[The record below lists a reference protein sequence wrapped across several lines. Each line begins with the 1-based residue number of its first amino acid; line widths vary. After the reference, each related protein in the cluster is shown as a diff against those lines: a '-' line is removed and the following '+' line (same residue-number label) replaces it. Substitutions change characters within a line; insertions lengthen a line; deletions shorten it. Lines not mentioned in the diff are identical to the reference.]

1 MRYIMKQILY
11 LALTALAVIACTK
24 EDFGITEIENP
35 RAEKNV
41 TVYGE
46 TVTVSFV
53 AEGPW
58 YAELELKSEGE
69 WATISQLKGIESA
82 GPGTVRVRFSKN
94 ETEFERVAELYV
106 AVRGKD
112 RMLVA
117 TFTQAAGENISAMSA
132 YLNEYMHKRLLED
145 YLWADDYAKV
155 NVDKTINYDRFLYT
169 HLTQLGDVN
178 IEDGGYYRGYSSLA
192 GERYI
197 YSYISEVTTTKAP
210 VVTKDGQLSST
221 FGLGIGPLF
230 ASRFEEGT
238 NYIGLTVGY
247 VYPGS
252 PAAEAGLR
260 RGDTIYKVGSTRVN
274 DSNYQSI
281 MQELFYSPSGE
292 YELFY
297 ARYVGNDAEQRY
309 DLVMDNKIDVT
320 AGSYGY
326 NPILFAAIMTN
337 SEVESDSDSDLPP
350 FNIGYMASESFDATA
365 QEVLEYQIQQ
375 FIDAGITE
383 LILDLRFNVGGEVQ
397 QSRYL
402 ASSIVGRDYDEKI
415 YFKAKFRDGTVEDWK
430 FKSGPS
436 ESDKLGVAPSM
447 GLKRLWVIM
456 SENTASASELIIN
469 GLKGVDFPIIL
480 MGSRSEGKNV
490 GMEVEHEM
498 YNGRRFEFAPIT
510 YWALNGRDEYAPKDG
525 YMPDSGNIFNNQNS
539 NYSDDMDNMF
549 PYSFGDWG
557 NFDFNPTLY
566 SCFCDIVGIDR
577 PDYSGALKSKSPAQ
591 NGMRLSAME
600 IQSGVAPMD
609 RSVLKPELGRFGM
622 VIRRD

>member
-1 MRYIMKQILY
+1 MKQILY

-46 TVTVSFV
+46 TVTVKFV

-69 WATISQLKGIESA
+69 WATISQMKGIESA

-117 TFTQAAGENISAMSA
+117 TFTQSAGENISAMSA
-132 YLNEYMHKRLLED
+132 ALNEIMDKRLRED
-145 YLWADDYAKV
+145 YLWADDYAKLEI
-155 NVDKTINYDRFLYT
+155 DKTVNYDKFLYT
-169 HLTQLGDVN
+169 HLTKLGDIN
-178 IEDGGYYRGYSSLA
+178 IEDGGYYRDYSASA

-197 YSYISEVTTTKAP
+197 YSYISEVTSTKAP
-210 VVTKDGQLSST
+210 IATKAGELTST
-221 FGLGIGPLF
+221 FGLGIGPMF
-230 ASRFEEGT
+230 ASVYESGT
-238 NYIGLTVGY
+238 DYIGLTIGY

-252 PAAEAGLR
+252 PAETAGLR
-260 RGDTIYKVGSTRVN
+260 RGDTIYKMGSTRITR
-274 DSNYQSI
+274 SNYQSV
-281 MQELFYSPSGE
+281 MQELFYSPSGT
-292 YELFY
+292 YDIVY
-297 ARYVGNDAEQRY
+297 ARYEANDAAERY
-309 DLVMDNKIDVT
+309 DLIQDKKAEVT
-320 AGSYGY
+320 AASYGY
-326 NPILFAAIMTN
+326 NPIIYAAILTN
-337 SEVESDSDSDLPP
+337 SELSSDNSASDLPP

-365 QEVLEYQIQQ
+365 QEVMDYQIKQ

-402 ASSIVGRDYDEKI
+402 ASSIVGRDYDDKI
-415 YFKAKFRDGTVEDWK
+415 FFKAKFRDGKIEEWP

-469 GLKGVDFPIIL
+469 ALKGVDFPITLI
-480 MGSRSEGKNV
+480 GSRSEGKNV
-490 GMEVEHEM
+490 GMEVTHEM

-510 YWALNGRDEYAPKDG
+510 YWGLNGKDEYAPKDG
-525 YMPDSGNIFNNQNS
+525 FMPDSGNILNNQNS
-539 NYSDDMDNMF
+539 NYSDDIDNMF
-549 PYSFGDWG
+549 PYAFGDWG
-557 NFDFNPTLY
+557 NFDFNIPFY
-566 SCFCDIVGIDR
+566 CCFCDILGIDR
-577 PDYSGALKSKSPAQ
+577 PDYQAGGLKSGVSVTD
-591 NGMRLSAME
+591 GLRLSARQIGVGVEPVGVSELRPE
-600 IQSGVAPMD
+600 I
-609 RSVLKPELGRFGM
+609 GRFGN
-622 VIRRD
+622 VIYRD

>member
-1 MRYIMKQILY
+1 MMKRFICM
-11 LALTALAVIACTK
+11 ALMALAVIACTK

-69 WATISQLKGIESA
+69 WATISQMKGIESA

-94 ETEFERVAELYV
+94 ETEAERVAELYV

-117 TFTQAAGENISAMSA
+117 TFTQSAGENISAMSA
-132 YLNEYMHKRLLED
+132 ALNEIMDKRLRED
-145 YLWADDYAKV
+145 YLWADDYAKLEI
-155 NVDKTINYDRFLYT
+155 DKTVNYDKFLYT
-169 HLTQLGDVN
+169 HLTKLGDIN
-178 IEDGGYYRGYSSLA
+178 IEDGGYYRDYSASA

-197 YSYISEVTTTKAP
+197 YSYISEVTSTKAP
-210 VVTKDGQLSST
+210 IATKAGELTST
-221 FGLGIGPLF
+221 FGLGIGPMF
-230 ASRFEEGT
+230 ASVYESGT
-238 NYIGLTVGY
+238 DYIGLTIGY

-252 PAAEAGLR
+252 PAETAGLR
-260 RGDTIYKVGSTRVN
+260 RGDTIYKMGSTRITR
-274 DSNYQSI
+274 SNYQSV
-281 MQELFYSPSGE
+281 MQELFYSPSGT
-292 YELFY
+292 YDIVY
-297 ARYVGNDAEQRY
+297 ARYEANDAAERY
-309 DLVMDNKIDVT
+309 DLVQDKKAEVT
-320 AGSYGY
+320 AASYGY
-326 NPILFAAIMTN
+326 NPIIYAAILTN
-337 SEVESDSDSDLPP
+337 SELSSDNSASDLPP

-365 QEVLEYQIQQ
+365 QEVMDYQIKQ

-402 ASSIVGRDYDEKI
+402 ASSIVGRDYDDKI
-415 YFKAKFRDGTVEDWK
+415 FFKAKFRDGKIEEWP

-447 GLKRLWVIM
+447 GMKRLWVIM

-469 GLKGVDFPIIL
+469 ALKGVDFPITLI
-480 MGSRSEGKNV
+480 GSRSEGKNV
-490 GMEVEHEM
+490 GMEVTHEM

-510 YWALNGRDEYAPKDG
+510 YWGLNGKDEHAPKDG
-525 YMPDSGNIFNNQNS
+525 FMPDSGNILNNQNS
-539 NYSDDMDNMF
+539 NYSDDIDNMF
-549 PYSFGDWG
+549 PYAFGDWG
-557 NFDFNPTLY
+557 NFDFNIPFY
-566 SCFCDIVGIDR
+566 CCFCDILGIDR
-577 PDYSGALKSKSPAQ
+577 PDYQAGGLKSGVSVTD
-591 NGMRLSAME
+591 GLRLSARQIGVGVEPVRVSELRPE
-600 IQSGVAPMD
+600 I
-609 RSVLKPELGRFGM
+609 GRFGN
-622 VIRRD
+622 VIYRD